1 MRSTVAQP
9 ALLVV
14 PIVLLTSSGTEY
26 FMRLPQKATRLFIA
40 VLGILL
46 LCSIVS
52 AATSVPSVIITE
64 YEVSPAVLLPGEQG
78 IISVTVRNTAD
89 RATLTQ
95 SYLSDT
101 TETTTNIDI
110 NAPIDSVTMVGNG
123 IQVLSEGYY
132 RVGDIGPGQ
141 SIPLSFLFKAPAQAG
156 IYFPEIW
163 IRVSDA
169 RSLKYP
175 IPVNVNSEVAIQKR
189 PQISIEK
196 QLPAS
201 VTPGDDFNATIL
213 FENTGQLS
221 ASNLKISVNSS
232 TPSITAKTASTYHID
247 RLGPDESQAIAMA
260 FSTDRNAPLGLRPV
274 TLVMEF
280 QEPDG
285 SIQQQVETLGVNVR
299 GRAELGIS
307 QITTDPARIQK
318 GEQFTLIIRIEN
330 TGTDDAKSVDAM
342 IDIPLPG
349 TKEAFVGTIEP
360 ANDAPAPFNLQADRA
375 GEIPYTL
382 TIRYEDDYGPGEQV
396 QNLRLNVYGSNNTF
410 LILGGVLLLVL
421 AGIGGY
427 WYFKLRRKPGTGNV

>member
-1 MRSTVAQP
+1 
-9 ALLVV
+9 
-14 PIVLLTSSGTEY
+14 
-26 FMRLPQKATRLFIA
+26 MRLSLKPTRFFIA

-46 LCSIVS
+46 LCMILPVV
-52 AATSVPSVIITE
+52 ASVPSVIITD
-64 YEVSPAVLLPGEQG
+64 YEVTPAVLLPGEQG

-123 IQVLSEGYY
+123 IQVISEGYY

-141 SIPLSFLFKAPAQAG
+141 SIPLSFLIKAPAESG

-196 QLPAS
+196 QLPES
-201 VTPGDDFNATIL
+201 VTPGDAFNATIL
-213 FENTGQLS
+213 LENNGQLS
-221 ASNLKISVNSS
+221 ASNLRISVNSS
-232 TPSITAKTASTYHID
+232 TPSITSKTASTYNIE
-247 RLGPDESQAIAMA
+247 RLGPGESQAITME

-274 TLVMEF
+274 TLVIEY

-285 SIQQQVETLGVNVR
+285 SFRQQVETLGVNIR
-299 GRAELGIS
+299 GKAELDIS
-307 QITTDPARIQK
+307 QITTDPDRIQK
-318 GEQFTLIIRIEN
+318 GDQFTLIIRIEN
-330 TGTDDAKSVDAM
+330 TGTDDAKSVDAT
-342 IDIPLPG
+342 IGIPLPG
-349 TKEAFVGTIEP
+349 TKEAFVGKIEP
-360 ANDAPAPFNLQADRA
+360 GNDAPAPFNLEADRS

-382 TIRYEDDYGPGEQV
+382 TIRFEDDYGPGEQE
-396 QNLRLNVYGSNNTF
+396 QELHLNVYSDNNTT
-410 LILGGVLLLVL
+410 LILGVVILIIL
-421 AGIGGY
+421 AGIFGY
-427 WYFKLRRKPGTGNV
+427 WYFVIRRKPGTGNV

>member
-1 MRSTVAQP
+1 MRSPPDANLRVIAFL
-9 ALLVV
+9 ALL
-14 PIVLLTSSGTEY
+14 
-26 FMRLPQKATRLFIA
+26 LF
-40 VLGILL
+40 V
-46 LCSIVS
+46 
-52 AATSVPSVIITE
+52 AAMPAAASVPSVIITDF
-64 YEVSPAVLLPGEQG
+64 EVTPAVLLPGEQG

-89 RATLTQ
+89 KATLTQ

-141 SIPLSFLFKAPAQAG
+141 SIPLSFLIKAPAESG

-196 QLPAS
+196 ELPAS
-201 VTPGDDFNATIL
+201 VTPGNDFNATIL
-213 FENTGQLS
+213 LQNTGQVS

-232 TPSITAKTASTYHID
+232 TPSITSTTPGTFHID
-247 RLGPDESQAIAMA
+247 RLGQGERQEIAMV

-274 TLVMEF
+274 TLLIEY

-285 SIQQQVETLGVNVR
+285 TFQQQVETLGVNIR
-299 GRAELGIS
+299 GKAQVDIS
-307 QITTDPARIQK
+307 QITTDPATIQK
-318 GEQFTLIIRIEN
+318 GDQFTLIIRIEN
-330 TGTDDAKSVDAM
+330 TGTDDARSVNAK
-342 IDIPLPG
+342 IDIPLSG
-349 TKEAFVGTIEP
+349 TKEAFVGKIEP
-360 ANDAPAPFNLQADRA
+360 GNDAPAPFNLQADQS
-375 GEIPYTL
+375 GDIPYTL
-382 TIRYEDDYGPGEQV
+382 VIQYEDDYGPGQESED
-396 QNLRLNVYGSNNTF
+396 LHLNVYGNNNTA
-410 LILGGVLLLVL
+410 LVIGVAVLLIV
-421 AGIGGY
+421 AGIIGY
-427 WYFKLRRKPGTGNV
+427 WYFIMRRKPGTGNV

>member
-1 MRSTVAQP
+1 MRV
-9 ALLVV
+9 
-14 PIVLLTSSGTEY
+14 
-26 FMRLPQKATRLFIA
+26 PQKPTRCIIA
-40 VLGILL
+40 VLGVLL
-46 LCSIVS
+46 LCSILPG
-52 AATSVPSVIITE
+52 AASVPSVIITD

-89 RATLTQ
+89 SATLTQ

-123 IQVLSEGYY
+123 IQVISEGYY

-141 SIPLSFLFKAPAQAG
+141 SIPLSFLIRAPAETG

-196 QLPAS
+196 QLPGS
-201 VTPGDDFNATIL
+201 VTPGDDFNATVL
-213 FENTGQLS
+213 LENTGQLS
-221 ASNLKISVNSS
+221 ASNLRISVNSS
-232 TPSITAKTASTYHID
+232 TPSITSKTASTYYIE
-247 RLGPDESQAIAMA
+247 RLGQGESQAIAME
-260 FSTDRNAPLGLRPV
+260 FSTDRNAALGLRPV
-274 TLVMEF
+274 TLGIEY

-285 SIQQQVETLGVNVR
+285 SFQQQVETLGVNIR
-299 GRAELGIS
+299 GKAELDIS
-307 QITTDPARIQK
+307 QITTDPDRIQK
-318 GEQFTLIIRIEN
+318 GDQFTLIIRIEN
-330 TGTDDAKSVDAM
+330 TGTDDAKSVDAT

-349 TKEAFVGTIEP
+349 TKEAFVGKIEP
-360 ANDAPAPFNLQADRA
+360 ANDAPAPFNLEADRS

-396 QNLRLNVYGSNNTF
+396 QELHLNVYGNNNTT
-410 LILGGVLLLVL
+410 LILGVVILIIL
-421 AGIGGY
+421 AGIVGY
-427 WYFKLRRKPGTGNV
+427 WYFIIRRKPGTGNV

>member
-1 MRSTVAQP
+1 
-9 ALLVV
+9 
-14 PIVLLTSSGTEY
+14 
-26 FMRLPQKATRLFIA
+26 MRLLQKPARLFFV
-40 VLGILL
+40 VLGIII
-46 LCSIVS
+46 LCSIMS
-52 AATSVPSVIITE
+52 EAASVPSVIITD

-78 IISVTVRNTAD
+78 IISVTIRNTAD

-123 IQVLSEGYY
+123 IQVISEGYY

-141 SIPLSFLFKAPAQAG
+141 SIPLSFLIKAPAESG

-175 IPVNVNSEVAIQKR
+175 IPVNVNSEVSIQKR

-201 VTPGDDFNATIL
+201 VTPGNNFNATIL
-213 FENTGQLS
+213 LENTGQIS
-221 ASNLKISVNSS
+221 ASNLIISVNSS
-232 TPSITAKTASTYHID
+232 TPSITSKTASTYHIE
-247 RLGPDESQAIAMA
+247 RLGQGESEAIAME

-274 TLVMEF
+274 TLVIEY

-285 SIQQQVETLGVNVR
+285 SFQQQVETLGVNIR
-299 GRAELGIS
+299 GKAQLDIS
-307 QITTDPARIQK
+307 QITTDPERIQK
-318 GEQFTLIIRIEN
+318 GDQFTLIIRIEN
-330 TGTDDAKSVDAM
+330 TGTDDAKSVDAT
-342 IDIPLPG
+342 IEIPLPG
-349 TKEAFVGTIEP
+349 TKEAFVGKIEP
-360 ANDAPAPFNLQADRA
+360 ANDAPAPFNLEADRS

-396 QNLRLNVYGSNNTF
+396 QNVRLNVYGNNNTT
-410 LILGGVLLLVL
+410 LILGVVILIIL
-421 AGIGGY
+421 AGIVGY
-427 WYFKLRRKPGTGNV
+427 WYFKVHRKPGTGNV

>member
-1 MRSTVAQP
+1 MRSPPDANLRFIAFL
-9 ALLVV
+9 ALL
-14 PIVLLTSSGTEY
+14 LL
-26 FMRLPQKATRLFIA
+26 
-40 VLGILL
+40 V
-46 LCSIVS
+46 
-52 AATSVPSVIITE
+52 AAMPAAASVPSVIITDF
-64 YEVSPAVLLPGEQG
+64 EVSPAVLLPGEQG

-89 RATLTQ
+89 KASLTQ

-141 SIPLSFLFKAPAQAG
+141 SIPLSFLIKAPAESG

-213 FENTGQLS
+213 LQNTGQLS
-221 ASNLKISVNSS
+221 ASNLRISVNSS
-232 TPSITAKTASTYHID
+232 TPSITAKTASTYYIQ
-247 RLGPDESQAIAMA
+247 RLGPGESQAIAME

-274 TLVMEF
+274 TLVMEY

-285 SIQQQVETLGVNVR
+285 SFQQQVETLGVNIR

-307 QITTDPARIQK
+307 QITTDPAQIQK

-330 TGTDDAKSVDAM
+330 TGTDDAKSVDAT
-342 IDIPLPG
+342 IDISLPG

-396 QNLRLNVYGSNNTF
+396 QTLRLNVYGSNNTL
-410 LILGGVLLLVL
+410 LILGGVLLLIL
-421 AGIGGY
+421 AGVVGY
-427 WYFKLRRKPGTGNV
+427 WYFRIRRKPGTGNV

>member
-1 MRSTVAQP
+1 
-9 ALLVV
+9 
-14 PIVLLTSSGTEY
+14 
-26 FMRLPQKATRLFIA
+26 MRLSLKPTRFFIA

-46 LCSIVS
+46 LCMILPVV
-52 AATSVPSVIITE
+52 ASVPSVIITD
-64 YEVSPAVLLPGEQG
+64 YDVTPAVLLPGEQG

-123 IQVLSEGYY
+123 IQVISEGYY

-141 SIPLSFLFKAPAQAG
+141 SIPLSFLIKAPAESG

-196 QLPAS
+196 QLPES
-201 VTPGDDFNATIL
+201 VTPGDAFNATIL
-213 FENTGQLS
+213 LENNGQLS
-221 ASNLKISVNSS
+221 ASNLRISVNSS
-232 TPSITAKTASTYHID
+232 TPSITSKTASTYNIE
-247 RLGPDESQAIAMA
+247 RLGPGESQAITME

-274 TLVMEF
+274 TLVIEY

-285 SIQQQVETLGVNVR
+285 SFRQQVETLGVNIR
-299 GRAELGIS
+299 GKAELDIS
-307 QITTDPARIQK
+307 QITTDPDRIQK
-318 GEQFTLIIRIEN
+318 GDQFTLIIRIEN
-330 TGTDDAKSVDAM
+330 TGTDDAKSVDAT
-342 IDIPLPG
+342 IGIPLPG
-349 TKEAFVGTIEP
+349 TKEAFVGKIEP
-360 ANDAPAPFNLQADRA
+360 GNDAPAPFNLEADRS

-382 TIRYEDDYGPGEQV
+382 TIRFEDDYGPGEQE
-396 QNLRLNVYGSNNTF
+396 QELHLNVYSDNNTT
-410 LILGGVLLLVL
+410 LILGVVILIIL
-421 AGIGGY
+421 AGIFGY
-427 WYFKLRRKPGTGNV
+427 WYFVIRRKPGTGNV

>member
-1 MRSTVAQP
+1 MRS
-9 ALLVV
+9 
-14 PIVLLTSSGTEY
+14 
-26 FMRLPQKATRLFIA
+26 PQKPIRLIIA
-40 VLGILL
+40 VIGILL
-46 LCSIVS
+46 LCMISSV
-52 AATSVPSVIITE
+52 AASVPSVIITD

-78 IISVTVRNTAD
+78 IISVTIRNTAD
-89 RATLTQ
+89 SATLTQ

-123 IQVLSEGYY
+123 IQVISEGYY

-141 SIPLSFLFKAPAQAG
+141 SIPLSFLIKAPAKTG

-213 FENTGQLS
+213 LENTGQLS
-221 ASNLKISVNSS
+221 ASNLRISVNSS
-232 TPSITAKTASTYHID
+232 TPSITSKTASTHYIE
-247 RLGPDESQAIAMA
+247 RLGQEESQAVAME

-274 TLVMEF
+274 TLVIEY

-285 SIQQQVETLGVNVR
+285 SFQQQVETLGVNIR
-299 GRAELGIS
+299 GKAELDIS
-307 QITTDPARIQK
+307 QITTDPARIQN
-318 GEQFTLIIRIEN
+318 GDQFTLIIRIEN
-330 TGTDDAKSVDAM
+330 TGTDDAKSVDAT

-349 TKEAFVGTIEP
+349 TKEAFVGKIEP
-360 ANDAPAPFNLQADRA
+360 ANDAPAPFNLEADRS
-375 GEIPYTL
+375 GEISYTL

-396 QNLRLNVYGSNNTF
+396 QDLRLNVYDSNNTL
-410 LILGGVLLLVL
+410 LILGGVILLIL
-421 AGIGGY
+421 AGSVGY
-427 WYFKLRRKPGTGNV
+427 WYFKVRRKPGTGNV

>member
-1 MRSTVAQP
+1 
-9 ALLVV
+9 
-14 PIVLLTSSGTEY
+14 
-26 FMRLPQKATRLFIA
+26 MRLPLKPTRLFIA
-40 VLGILL
+40 VLGIIL
-46 LCSIVS
+46 LCSIAPV
-52 AATSVPSVIITE
+52 AASVPSVIITD
-64 YEVSPAVLLPGEQG
+64 YVVSPAVLLPGEQG
-78 IISVTVRNTAD
+78 VISVTVRNTAD

-123 IQVLSEGYY
+123 ILVISEAYY

-141 SIPLSFLFKAPAQAG
+141 SIPLSFLIRAPAETG

-189 PQISIEK
+189 PQVSIEK

-213 FENTGQLS
+213 LENSGQLS
-221 ASNLKISVNSS
+221 ASNIRISVNSS
-232 TPSITAKTASTYHID
+232 TPSLTPKTASTYHIE
-247 RLGPDESQAIAMA
+247 RLGPGESQAIAME
-260 FSTDRNAPLGLRPV
+260 FSTDRKAPLGLRPV
-274 TLVMEF
+274 TLVIEY
-280 QEPDG
+280 QEPGG
-285 SIQQQVETLGVNVR
+285 SFQQQVETLGVNIR
-299 GRAELGIS
+299 GKAELGIS
-307 QITTDPARIQK
+307 QITTDPARIQN
-318 GEQFTLIIRIEN
+318 GDPFTLIIRIEN
-330 TGTDDAKSVDAM
+330 TGTDEAKSVEAT

-349 TKEAFVGTIEP
+349 TKEAFVGKIEP
-360 ANDAPAPFNLQADRA
+360 ANDAPAPFNLQADRS

-396 QNLRLNVYGSNNTF
+396 QNLHLNVDSSNNTP
-410 LILGGVLLLVL
+410 LILGVVLLIIL
-421 AGIGGY
+421 AGIVGY
-427 WYFKLRRKPGTGNV
+427 WYFFIRRKPGTGNV

>member
-1 MRSTVAQP
+1 
-9 ALLVV
+9 
-14 PIVLLTSSGTEY
+14 
-26 FMRLPQKATRLFIA
+26 MRLPPDATSSFIA
-40 VLGILL
+40 ILALL
-46 LCSIVS
+46 LLF
-52 AATSVPSVIITE
+52 AAMPGAASVPSVIITD

-89 RATLTQ
+89 SATLTQ

-101 TETTTNIDI
+101 TETTTNIAI

-123 IQVLSEGYY
+123 IQVISEGYY

-141 SIPLSFLFKAPAQAG
+141 SIPLSFLIRAPAEAG

-213 FENTGQLS
+213 LENTGQLS
-221 ASNLKISVNSS
+221 ASNLRISVNSS
-232 TPSITAKTASTYHID
+232 TPSITSKTASTYHIE
-247 RLGPDESQAIAMA
+247 RLGQGEEQAIALV

-274 TLVMEF
+274 TLLIEY

-285 SIQQQVETLGVNVR
+285 TLQKQVETLGVNIR
-299 GRAELGIS
+299 GRAQVDIS
-307 QITTDPARIQK
+307 QITTDPTRIQK
-318 GEQFTLIIRIEN
+318 GDQFTLIIRIEN
-330 TGTDDAKSVDAM
+330 TGTDDARSVNAR
-342 IDIPLPG
+342 IEIPLPG
-349 TKEAFVGTIEP
+349 TKEAFVGKIEP
-360 ANDAPAPFNLQADRA
+360 GNDAPAPFNLQADQS
-375 GEIPYTL
+375 GDIPYTL
-382 TIRYEDDYGPGEQV
+382 TIRYEDDYGPGQEV
-396 QNLRLNVYGSNNTF
+396 EDLHLNVYGKNNTS
-410 LILGGVLLLVL
+410 LVIGVVVLLIV
-421 AGIGGY
+421 AGIIGY
-427 WYFKLRRKPGTGNV
+427 WYFIKRRKPGTGNV

>member
-1 MRSTVAQP
+1 
-9 ALLVV
+9 
-14 PIVLLTSSGTEY
+14 
-26 FMRLPQKATRLFIA
+26 
-40 VLGILL
+40 
-46 LCSIVS
+46 
-52 AATSVPSVIITE
+52 
-64 YEVSPAVLLPGEQG
+64 
-78 IISVTVRNTAD
+78 
-89 RATLTQ
+89 
-95 SYLSDT
+95 
-101 TETTTNIDI
+101 
-110 NAPIDSVTMVGNG
+110 
-123 IQVLSEGYY
+123 
-132 RVGDIGPGQ
+132 
-141 SIPLSFLFKAPAQAG
+141 
-156 IYFPEIW
+156 
-163 IRVSDA
+163 
-169 RSLKYP
+169 
-175 IPVNVNSEVAIQKR
+175 VNSEVAIQKR

-213 FENTGQLS
+213 FKNTGQLS

-274 TLVMEF
+274 TLVMEY

-360 ANDAPAPFNLQADRA
+360 ANDAPAPFNLKADRA

>member
-1 MRSTVAQP
+1 MSSPPDANLRFIAFL
-9 ALLVV
+9 ALL
-14 PIVLLTSSGTEY
+14 LL
-26 FMRLPQKATRLFIA
+26 
-40 VLGILL
+40 V
-46 LCSIVS
+46 
-52 AATSVPSVIITE
+52 AAMPAAASVPSVIITDF
-64 YEVSPAVLLPGEQG
+64 EVSPAVLLPGEQG

-89 RATLTQ
+89 KASLTQ

-101 TETTTNIDI
+101 TETTTNVDI

-141 SIPLSFLFKAPAQAG
+141 SIPLSFLIKAPAESG

-213 FENTGQLS
+213 LQNTGQLS
-221 ASNLKISVNSS
+221 ASNLRISVNSS
-232 TPSITAKTASTYHID
+232 TPSITAKTASTYYIQ
-247 RLGPDESQAIAMA
+247 RLGPGESQAIAME

-274 TLVMEF
+274 TLVMEY

-285 SIQQQVETLGVNVR
+285 SFQQQVETLGVNIR

-307 QITTDPARIQK
+307 QITTDPAQIQK

-330 TGTDDAKSVDAM
+330 TGTDDAKSVDAT
-342 IDIPLPG
+342 IDISLPG

-360 ANDAPAPFNLQADRA
+360 ANDAPAPF
-375 GEIPYTL
+375 
-382 TIRYEDDYGPGEQV
+382 
-396 QNLRLNVYGSNNTF
+396 
-410 LILGGVLLLVL
+410 
-421 AGIGGY
+421 
-427 WYFKLRRKPGTGNV
+427 

>member
-1 MRSTVAQP
+1 MRV
-9 ALLVV
+9 
-14 PIVLLTSSGTEY
+14 
-26 FMRLPQKATRLFIA
+26 PQKPTRCIIA
-40 VLGILL
+40 VLGVLL
-46 LCSIVS
+46 LCSILPG
-52 AATSVPSVIITE
+52 AASVPSVIITD

-89 RATLTQ
+89 SATLTQ

-123 IQVLSEGYY
+123 IQVISEGYY

-141 SIPLSFLFKAPAQAG
+141 SIPLSFLIRAPAETG

-196 QLPAS
+196 QLPGS
-201 VTPGDDFNATIL
+201 VTPGDDFNATVL
-213 FENTGQLS
+213 LENTGQLS
-221 ASNLKISVNSS
+221 ASNLRISVNSS
-232 TPSITAKTASTYHID
+232 TPSITSKTASTYYIE
-247 RLGPDESQAIAMA
+247 RLGQGESQAIAME

-274 TLVMEF
+274 TLVIEY

-285 SIQQQVETLGVNVR
+285 SFQQQVETLGVNIR
-299 GRAELGIS
+299 GKAELDIS
-307 QITTDPARIQK
+307 QITTDPDRIQK
-318 GEQFTLIIRIEN
+318 GDQFTLIIRIEN
-330 TGTDDAKSVDAM
+330 TGTDDAKSVDAT

-349 TKEAFVGTIEP
+349 TKEAFVGKIEP
-360 ANDAPAPFNLQADRA
+360 ANDAPAPFNLEADRS

-396 QNLRLNVYGSNNTF
+396 QELHLNVYGNNNTT
-410 LILGGVLLLVL
+410 LILGVVILIIL
-421 AGIGGY
+421 AGIVGY
-427 WYFKLRRKPGTGNV
+427 WYFIIRRKPGTGNV

>member
-1 MRSTVAQP
+1 
-9 ALLVV
+9 
-14 PIVLLTSSGTEY
+14 
-26 FMRLPQKATRLFIA
+26 MRLLQKPARLFIA
-40 VLGILL
+40 FLGIII
-46 LCSIVS
+46 LCSIMS
-52 AATSVPSVIITE
+52 EAASVPSVIITD
-64 YEVSPAVLLPGEQG
+64 YEVTPAVLLPGEQG

-123 IQVLSEGYY
+123 IQVISEGYY

-141 SIPLSFLFKAPAQAG
+141 SIPLSFLIKAPAESG

-175 IPVNVNSEVAIQKR
+175 IPVNVNSEVSIQKR

-201 VTPGDDFNATIL
+201 VTPGNNFNATIL
-213 FENTGQLS
+213 LENNGQLS

-232 TPSITAKTASTYHID
+232 TSSITSKTASTYHIE
-247 RLGPDESQAIAMA
+247 RLGPGESQAIAME

-274 TLVMEF
+274 TLVVEY

-285 SIQQQVETLGVNVR
+285 SFQQQGETLGVNIR
-299 GRAELGIS
+299 GKAELDIS
-307 QITTDPARIQK
+307 QITTDPERIQK

-330 TGTDDAKSVDAM
+330 TGTDDAKSVDAT

-349 TKEAFVGTIEP
+349 TKEAFVGKIEP
-360 ANDAPAPFNLQADRA
+360 ANDAPAPFNLEADRS

-396 QNLRLNVYGSNNTF
+396 QELRLNVYENNNTT
-410 LILGGVLLLVL
+410 LILGIVILIIL
-421 AGIGGY
+421 AGIVGY
-427 WYFKLRRKPGTGNV
+427 WYFKVRRKPGTGNV

>member
-1 MRSTVAQP
+1 
-9 ALLVV
+9 
-14 PIVLLTSSGTEY
+14 
-26 FMRLPQKATRLFIA
+26 MRLSLKPTRFFIA

-46 LCSIVS
+46 LCMTLPVV
-52 AATSVPSVIITE
+52 ASVPSVIITD
-64 YEVSPAVLLPGEQG
+64 YDVTPAVLLPGEQG

-123 IQVLSEGYY
+123 IQVISEGYY

-141 SIPLSFLFKAPAQAG
+141 SIPLSFLIKAPAESG

-196 QLPAS
+196 QLPES
-201 VTPGDDFNATIL
+201 VTPGDAFNATIL
-213 FENTGQLS
+213 LENNGQLS
-221 ASNLKISVNSS
+221 ASNLRISVNSS
-232 TPSITAKTASTYHID
+232 TPSITSKTASTYNIE
-247 RLGPDESQAIAMA
+247 RLGPGESQAITME

-274 TLVMEF
+274 TLVIEY

-285 SIQQQVETLGVNVR
+285 SFRQQVETLGVNIR
-299 GRAELGIS
+299 GKAELDIS
-307 QITTDPARIQK
+307 QITTDPDRIQK
-318 GEQFTLIIRIEN
+318 GDQFTLIIRIEN
-330 TGTDDAKSVDAM
+330 TGTDDAKSVDAT
-342 IDIPLPG
+342 IGIPLPG
-349 TKEAFVGTIEP
+349 TKEAFVGKIEP
-360 ANDAPAPFNLQADRA
+360 GNDAPAPFNLEADRS

-382 TIRYEDDYGPGEQV
+382 TIRFEDDYGPGEQE
-396 QNLRLNVYGSNNTF
+396 QELHLNVYSDNNTT
-410 LILGGVLLLVL
+410 LILGVVILIIL
-421 AGIGGY
+421 AGIFGY
-427 WYFKLRRKPGTGNV
+427 WYFVIRRKPGTGNV

>member
-1 MRSTVAQP
+1 
-9 ALLVV
+9 
-14 PIVLLTSSGTEY
+14 
-26 FMRLPQKATRLFIA
+26 MRLPQKPTILFIA
-40 VLGILL
+40 VLGIIL
-46 LCSIVS
+46 LCSIVPV
-52 AATSVPSVIITE
+52 AASVPSVIITD

-89 RATLTQ
+89 SATLTQ

-123 IQVLSEGYY
+123 IQVISEGYY

-141 SIPLSFLFKAPAQAG
+141 SIPLSFLIRAPAETG

-201 VTPGDDFNATIL
+201 VIPGDDCTATIL
-213 FENTGQLS
+213 LENTGQLS
-221 ASNLKISVNSS
+221 ASNLRISVNSS
-232 TPSITAKTASTYHID
+232 TPSITSKTASTYYIE
-247 RLGPDESQAIAMA
+247 RLGQGESQAIAME

-274 TLVMEF
+274 TLVIEY

-285 SIQQQVETLGVNVR
+285 SFQQQVETLGVNIR
-299 GRAELGIS
+299 GKAELDIS
-307 QITTDPARIQK
+307 QITTDPARIQD
-318 GEQFTLIIRIEN
+318 GDQFTLIIRIEN
-330 TGTDDAKSVDAM
+330 TGTDDAKSVNAT

-349 TKEAFVGTIEP
+349 TKEAFIGKIEP
-360 ANDAPAPFNLQADRA
+360 ANDAPAPFNLQADRS

-396 QNLRLNVYGSNNTF
+396 QNLHLNVYGSNNTP
-410 LILGGVLLLVL
+410 LILGGVILIIL
-421 AGIGGY
+421 AGIVGY
-427 WYFKLRRKPGTGNV
+427 WYFIIRRKPGTGNV